1 MIDEWA
7 EAYYYSFQLTGVEK
21 VDNLLRA
28 IARAG
33 KSFHHTD
40 QWSDPQDWMGDKSY
54 IDLIQEAA
62 NELAEE
68 FAKRVRAE

>member
-1 MIDEWA
+1 MIDKWA
-7 EAYYYSFQLTGVEK
+7 SAYYYSFQLTGVEK

-40 QWSDPQDWMGDKSY
+40 QWADPQEWLGHKSY
-54 IDLIQEAA
+54 VDLIQESA

-68 FAKRVRAE
+68 FAKKVRVE